1 MKPGRVLEAS
11 KRWRVRIHSAQLGRW
26 VSEPRPEYD
35 VQATVQR
42 LLEQT
47 IPVILQAGQAV
58 ELKLTIAPV
67 DSDDGEEEVPIKAAR
82 PAK

>member
-1 MKPGRVLEAS
+1 MKPGRVLEAA
-11 KRWRVRIHSAQLGRW
+11 KRWRVRLHSEQLGRW

-47 IPVILQAGQAV
+47 IPVILQAGQGV
-58 ELKLTIAPV
+58 EIKLTIAPV
-67 DSDDGEEEVPIKAAR
+67 SEDGEEEVPVKAAR